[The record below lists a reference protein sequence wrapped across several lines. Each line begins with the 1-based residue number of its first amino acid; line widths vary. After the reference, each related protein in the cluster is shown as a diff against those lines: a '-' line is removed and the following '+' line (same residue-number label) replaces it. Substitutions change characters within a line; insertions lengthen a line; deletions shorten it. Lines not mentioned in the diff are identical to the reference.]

1 MLLIRYTT
9 KSCFTA
15 KTSTVFV
22 VNYCCSWRSQIPRLD
37 LWPQTAVFTSF
48 KILKNKCMKALNLIR
63 VVAHTFWAADQHTLL
78 YLHRSLV
85 RSKLDYRCIVYHGSA
100 RNSYL
105 RMLDPVHNH
114 ALRLCFGA
122 YRTSPSPSLCVLANE
137 PPLYIRRRK
146 LSIEYCL
153 KLSSSTQNPTY
164 GSVFECKFRR
174 FFDRK
179 PNQIPP
185 LGIRVEPD
193 LQAGYKKQDTL
204 QYSLPVDPPWL
215 LKRPHSNF
223 SLHSSY
229 KEDTP
234 PDIFLN
240 KFYDLCDE
248 YKVLCR
254 LYTDGSLMENRVAC
268 AVVSRTSSES
278 VRLPN
283 NTSI

>member
-1 MLLIRYTT
+1 
-9 KSCFTA
+9 
-15 KTSTVFV
+15 
-22 VNYCCSWRSQIPRLD
+22 
-37 LWPQTAVFTSF
+37 
-48 KILKNKCMKALNLIR
+48 
-63 VVAHTFWAADQHTLL
+63 
-78 YLHRSLV
+78 
-85 RSKLDYRCIVYHGSA
+85 
-100 RNSYL
+100 
-105 RMLDPVHNH
+105 MLDPVQNH
-114 ALRLCFGA
+114 ALHLCLGA

-185 LGIRVEPD
+185 LSIRVEPD

-268 AVVSRTSSES
+268 AVVSRTSSEF

-283 NTSI
+283 NTIASNCTFVVVY